1 MPTTGWYCQTSG
13 SARRRVTKNTSPSE
27 TEGVYDVKGVPGHTH
42 NASAVIS
49 ADADYTKYRTSSITV
64 DNNVWSVG
72 PYNFPIG
79 LLTDSEEPD
88 NAKERYD
95 RAIEKS
101 VGYISLFPENCTGH
115 IREPTRSIGE
125 IRTLVAPKS
134 RLDTLTYV
142 DEMGAGGSRK
152 TQATKRRRSD
162 PSS

>member
-49 ADADYTKYRTSSITV
+49 VDADYTKYRTSSITV

-79 LLTDSEEPD
+79 LLTG
-88 NAKERYD
+88 NRKECGIHQSFPGNLH
-95 RAIEKS
+95 RA
-101 VGYISLFPENCTGH
+101 H
-115 IREPTRSIGE
+115 
-125 IRTLVAPKS
+125 S
-134 RLDTLTYV
+134 RAY
-142 DEMGAGGSRK
+142 AQYR
-152 TQATKRRRSD
+152 
-162 PSS
+162 